1 MILKNQ
7 DIRHTEESKSLLL
20 IMSPFETYQAYLGIK
35 NHFTNPKYD
44 YFKYKKTRA
53 TLTSFNKRKDK
64 YFFEK
69 SSRKYSDK
77 EIVDFLVSNF
87 VAADTPQNLWIGS
100 LINEGERTYTEWMKR
115 QQSLTYLFKEQSE
128 ELLSETKLED
138 AFNCSKGHPPVL
150 KKFLGGKISP
160 EVLVIYDIIFQFG
173 NVFDKK
179 LIDPVWETVSLK
191 IKKYKPF
198 LNIDKFQY
206 KKLLREI
213 VNE

>member
-1 MILKNQ
+1 
-7 DIRHTEESKSLLL
+7 
-20 IMSPFETYQAYLGIK
+20 MSPFETYQAYLGIK
-35 NHFTNPKYD
+35 NHFSNAKYD

-87 VAADTPQNLWIGS
+87 VATDNPQNIWIGQI
-100 LINEGERTYTEWMKR
+100 INSGEETYTEWMKR

-128 ELLSETKLED
+128 QLLSETKLED
-138 AFNCSKGHPPVL
+138 AFSCLKGHPPIL

-191 IKKYKPF
+191 IKKYRPF
-198 LNIDKFQY
+198 LNINVCNY

>member
-1 MILKNQ
+1 M
-7 DIRHTEESKSLLL
+7 
-20 IMSPFETYQAYLGIK
+20 
-35 NHFTNPKYD
+35 
-44 YFKYKKTRA
+44 
-53 TLTSFNKRKDK
+53 TSFNRRKDR

-69 SSRKYSDK
+69 SSRKYNDK

-87 VAADTPQNLWIGS
+87 VAADNTSNLWIGQI
-100 LINEGERTYTEWMKR
+100 INFGEETYREWMKR

-128 ELLSETKLED
+128 ELLSEIKLED

-160 EVLVIYDIIFQFG
+160 EVLVIYDILFQFG

-179 LIDPVWETVSLK
+179 LMDPVWETVSLK
-191 IKKYKPF
+191 IRKYKPF
-198 LNIDKFQY
+198 LNINVFQY
-206 KKLLREI
+206 KQLLREI